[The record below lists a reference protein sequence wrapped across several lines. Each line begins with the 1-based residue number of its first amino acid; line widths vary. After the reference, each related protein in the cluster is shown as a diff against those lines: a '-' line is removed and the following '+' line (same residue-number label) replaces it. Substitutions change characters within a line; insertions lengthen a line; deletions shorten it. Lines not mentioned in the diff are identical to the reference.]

1 MFRGYGPGTLP
12 GGFGKTGTVWL
23 ATALLLSAGSQVA
36 TAQVQ
41 DSLAQVRV
49 AELVTTAWVEPAK
62 HHCELEHF
70 VANDADRAFVA
81 QNYPAAEALYRKM
94 LAETPGSEP
103 ASAGVVRSELAQWK
117 LTDALEIATKA
128 SEAAPQSTV
137 LMDVLGEARLQRG
150 EVDAAVLALNRAL
163 AMDAC
168 VARVHFDMGR
178 YLGLKGM
185 FASAQHQLDLA
196 HELSPDDPAIARAWT
211 IAHAT
216 PLTPDEQVARI
227 MQRLEDP
234 SLSVERRAALSAA
247 IRGIQAREKGGCRI
261 ETPVSTA
268 TLKMTPLSNGA
279 GLDVEVNG
287 HRQLLKID
295 TGASGL
301 LISMKAAVSA
311 GLVPEAEVK
320 TGGIGDS
327 GAADAFV
334 THVDRLK
341 IGAMEYRNCI
351 VRVLEKNNGL
361 DTDGLIGPDVFRD
374 SVVTLDFPAHELRL
388 SPLPPRPQTK
398 PEDEAAVALATT
410 GETTGRKT
418 PEDRYVAP
426 EMKDWTEVYRVGSQ
440 LIFPTRIGDPP
451 LKLFLLDSGAARGII
466 SPDAAREVTHVTE
479 PDPDRA
485 HIHGISGAVNSV
497 YQADNV
503 VIQFAGVRQVV
514 ERMTAI
520 DTSDASHWVG
530 VTISGFIGFPTLK
543 NLVVSIDYRDNLVHV
558 VYDAKHNAHGR

>member
-1 MFRGYGPGTLP
+1 M
-12 GGFGKTGTVWL
+12 
-23 ATALLLSAGSQVA
+23 LLLGAAIGVA
-36 TAQVQ
+36 SAQVQ

-49 AELVTTAWVEPAK
+49 AELVTTAWAEPAK

-70 VANDADRAFVA
+70 VANEADRAFVA

-94 LAETPGSEP
+94 LVETPGSEP
-103 ASAGVVRSELAQWK
+103 VTAGVVRSELAQWK
-117 LTDALEIATKA
+117 LTDALEMAIKA
-128 SEAAPQSTV
+128 SAAAPQSTV
-137 LMDVLGEARLQRG
+137 LMDVLGEVRLQRG
-150 EVDAAVLALNRAL
+150 EVDEAVTALNRAL

-196 HELSPDDPAIARAWT
+196 HELSPDDPSIGRAWT

-216 PLTPDEQVARI
+216 PLTPDEQVTRI

-234 SLSVERRAALSAA
+234 GLSAERRAALSAS

-261 ETPVSTA
+261 ETPVST
-268 TLKMTPLSNGA
+268 TRLKMAPLTDGA

-301 LISMKAAVSA
+301 LISMQAAVSA

-341 IGAMEYRNCI
+341 IGGMEYRNCI
-351 VRVLEKNNGL
+351 VRVLEKNSGL

-388 SPLPPRPQTK
+388 SPLPQRPQAASN
-398 PEDEAAVALATT
+398 DETVVALATT
-410 GETTGRKT
+410 GETTGRKA
-418 PEDRYVAP
+418 PEDRYIAP
-426 EMKDWTEVYRVGSQ
+426 EMKNWTEIYRVGSQ
-440 LIFPTRIGDPP
+440 LIFPTRIGNAP

-466 SPDAAREVTHVTE
+466 SPEAAREVTHVTDS
-479 PDPDRA
+479 DPDRA
-485 HIHGISGAVNSV
+485 HIHGISGSVNTV
-497 YQADNV
+497 YQAENV
-503 VIQFAGVRQVV
+503 LIQFGGVGQVV

-520 DTSDASHWVG
+520 DTSDASRWAG
-530 VTISGFIGFPTLK
+530 VEISGFIGFPTLK
-543 NLVVSIDYRDNLVHV
+543 NLIVSIDYRDNLVHV
-558 VYDAKHNAHGR
+558 VYDAKHNAHSR